1 MKDMARPRN
10 TIANMVWFKT
20 KTLLEIMSKMSDS
33 ELGAWLRKAAND
45 CVNGCTAP
53 DVDPFVKQ
61 SYEASL
67 AKMLARQ
74 NIDAQKYLRRLARNG
89 KIITA
94 IYNDQDATDVSMPET
109 ISTNEASNPP
119 TRESETRGPQTD
131 DFNGDA
137 TTGDGVEV
145 FYSRES
151 GALSPTTISN
161 ISQDA
166 PNDNAGDERRS
177 GSNSAATVNLVHP
190 APIAE
195 SARCATS
202 EAVKALAD
210 ASTREGEDGRNHRG
224 NTGLLESSTSAKT
237 LSEARESRRTGGTPK
252 RVEMPTARS
261 HAETLP
267 VRSPA
272 DAPAG
277 STVDVEATPA
287 KRPYGSCGH
296 VMLTNEEGAHLRE
309 IYGKHLEVAI
319 DILDGYIE
327 NDGKAAKKYKNHA
340 AVLRKGN
347 WVWNKVQEMI
357 LNEKR
362 IENASKQGDR
372 RSFRQQEREHQ
383 TELMHKSL
391 FAPSIGMDNREISNG

>member
-1 MKDMARPRN
+1 MARPRK
-10 TIANMVWFKT
+10 ISPDIMVLKMAEVISKILT
-20 KTLLEIMSKMSDS
+20 MNDTEI
-33 ELGAWLRKAAND
+33 GAWFRKAAVD
-45 CVNGCTAP
+45 VMNGCK
-53 DVDPFVKQ
+53 DPNCDPLIRQQFEHALQELQKRQ
-61 SYEASL
+61 EHNATMYRNR
-67 AKMLARQ
+67 LARQ
-74 NIDAQKYLRRLARNG
+74 G
-89 KIITA
+89 KSLKI
-94 IYNDQDATDVSMPET
+94 NDQETATGNYHKPAT
-109 ISTNEASNPP
+109 ISANESCNTP
-119 TRESETRGPQTD
+119 TTESATVGTQTD
-131 DFNGDA
+131 NFNGDA
-137 TTGDGVEV
+137 TTREGVEAIDR
-145 FYSRES
+145 RES
-151 GALSPTTISN
+151 SDSAPTTISN

-166 PNDNAGDERRS
+166 PNGNAGEA
-177 GSNSAATVNLVHP
+177 NPLHP

-210 ASTREGEDGRNHRG
+210 GDIREDSLNMYDGSNAARM
-224 NTGLLESSTSAKT
+224 ESGTSAKT
-237 LSEARESRRTGGTPK
+237 LTETRQSQARESRRTGGTPT
-252 RVEMPTARS
+252 RVEMPTAS

-272 DAPAG
+272 
-277 STVDVEATPA
+277 EL
-287 KRPYGSCGH
+287 KKPYGTCGH
-296 VMLTNEEGAHLRE
+296 VMLTDTEGHHLRE
-309 IYGKHLEVAI
+309 VYGPHLAIAI

-391 FAPSIGMDNREISNG
+391 FAPSIGMDNRDITNG

>member
-10 TIANMVWFKT
+10 TIANMVEFKT
-20 KTLLEIMSKMSDS
+20 KTLLEIMSNMSDS

-74 NIDAQKYLRRLARNG
+74 NIDAQKYQRNLARQG
-89 KIITA
+89 KSLKI
-94 IYNDQDATDVSMPET
+94 NDQESADVSTPET
-109 ISTNEASNPP
+109 IGTNEAGNPL

-131 DFNGDA
+131 NFNGDA
-137 TTGDGVEV
+137 ATSDGAEAD
-145 FYSRES
+145 STRES
-151 GALSPTTISN
+151 GLLEPTTISN

-166 PNDNAGDERRS
+166 PNGNAGDE
-177 GSNSAATVNLVHP
+177 NLVHP
-190 APIAE
+190 AHIAE

-210 ASTREGEDGRNHRG
+210 ASTREGEDGRDHRG
-224 NTGLLESSTSAKT
+224 NTGTLESSTSAKT
-237 LSEARESRRTGGTPK
+237 FALDRRTDNDRQPNRRTGGTPK

-267 VRSPA
+267 VRSLA
-272 DAPAG
+272 
-277 STVDVEATPA
+277 EL
-287 KRPYGSCGH
+287 KKPYGTCGH
-296 VMLTNEEGAHLRE
+296 VMLTDTEGRHLRE
-309 IYGKHLEVAI
+309 VYGPHLAIAI

-391 FAPSIGMDNREISNG
+391 FAPSIGMEDREVTNG

>member
-10 TIANMVWFKT
+10 TIANMVGFKT

-74 NIDAQKYLRRLARNG
+74 NIDAQKYLRSLARNG

-94 IYNDQDATDVSMPET
+94 IYNDQETTDISTPGP
-109 ISTNEASNPP
+109 ISTNEAGNPP

-131 DFNGDA
+131 NFNGDA
-137 TTGDGVEV
+137 TTGDGVDV
-145 FYSRES
+145 CRYRES
-151 GALSPTTISN
+151 GAAARTTISN

-166 PNDNAGDERRS
+166 Q
-177 GSNSAATVNLVHP
+177 P

-210 ASTREGEDGRNHRG
+210 GDIREDSLNMPEGDNASRM
-224 NTGLLESSTSAKT
+224 ESGTSAKT
-237 LSEARESRRTGGTPK
+237 LTEAREGQARESRRTGGTPK
-252 RVEMPTARS
+252 RVEKPTAS
-261 HAETLP
+261 HAKTLP

-277 STVDVEATPA
+277 SPVDVDATPA

-319 DILDGYIE
+319 DILDAYIE
-327 NDGKAAKKYKNHA
+327 NGGKAAKKYKNHA

-347 WVWNKVQEMI
+347 WVYEKVQTMA

-362 IENASKQGDR
+362 IENASKQSDR

-391 FAPSIGMDNREISNG
+391 FAPSIGTDNREITNG

>member
-1 MKDMARPRN
+1 MARPRKI
-10 TIANMVWFKT
+10 TPDIMVLKMAEVISKILT
-20 KTLLEIMSKMSDS
+20 MNDTEI
-33 ELGAWLRKAAND
+33 GAWFRKATVD
-45 CVNGCTAP
+45 VMNGCKDP
-53 DVDPFVKQ
+53 DCDPLIRQQFEHALQELQKRQ
-61 SYEASL
+61 EHNATMYRNR
-67 AKMLARQ
+67 LARQ
-74 NIDAQKYLRRLARNG
+74 G
-89 KIITA
+89 KSLKI
-94 IYNDQDATDVSMPET
+94 NDQETATGNYQNPGQ
-109 ISTNEASNPP
+109 ISTNEAGNPL

-131 DFNGDA
+131 NFNGDA
-137 TTGDGVEV
+137 TTGDGVEA
-145 FYSRES
+145 FTCRES
-151 GALSPTTISN
+151 GALAPTTISN

-166 PNDNAGDERRS
+166 PNGNAGDERRS
-177 GSNSAATVNLVHP
+177 GSNSVATVNLVHP

-210 ASTREGEDGRNHRG
+210 ASTREGEDGRDHRG

-237 LSEARESRRTGGTPK
+237 LSEARQVQARESRRTGGTPK
-252 RVEMPTARS
+252 RVEMPTAS

-267 VRSPA
+267 VRSA
-272 DAPAG
+272 A
-277 STVDVEATPA
+277 EE
-287 KRPYGSCGH
+287 KKPYGTCGH
-296 VMLTNEEGAHLRE
+296 VMLTDTEGRHLRE
-309 IYGKHLEVAI
+309 VYGPHLAIAI

-391 FAPSIGMDNREISNG
+391 FAPSIGMDNREITNG

>member
-1 MKDMARPRN
+1 MVLKMAEVISKILTMN
-10 TIANMVWFKT
+10 DT
-20 KTLLEIMSKMSDS
+20 EI
-33 ELGAWLRKAAND
+33 GAWFRKAAVD
-45 CVNGCTAP
+45 VMNGCK
-53 DVDPFVKQ
+53 DPNCDPLIRQQFEHALQELQKRQ
-61 SYEASL
+61 EHNATMYRNR
-67 AKMLARQ
+67 LARQ
-74 NIDAQKYLRRLARNG
+74 G
-89 KIITA
+89 KSLKI
-94 IYNDQDATDVSMPET
+94 NDQETAT
-109 ISTNEASNPP
+109 INTNEAGNPP

-131 DFNGDA
+131 NFNGDA
-137 TTGDGVEV
+137 ATRERAEV
-145 FYSRES
+145 VHHRES
-151 GALSPTTISN
+151 GVAEPITISN

-166 PNDNAGDERRS
+166 PNGNAGDERRS
-177 GSNSAATVNLVHP
+177 GSNSVTTVNLVHP

-210 ASTREGEDGRNHRG
+210 ASTREGEDGRDHRG
-224 NTGLLESSTSAKT
+224 NTGILESSSSAKT
-237 LSEARESRRTGGTPK
+237 LSEARQVQARESRRTGGTPK

-272 DAPAG
+272 
-277 STVDVEATPA
+277 EL
-287 KRPYGSCGH
+287 KKPYGTCGH
-296 VMLTNEEGAHLRE
+296 VMLTDTEGRHLRE
-309 IYGKHLEVAI
+309 VYGPHLAIAI

-362 IENASKQGDR
+362 IENASKGAKNWKAE
-372 RSFRQQEREHQ
+372 ERER
-383 TELMHKSL
+383 TARVLRGESADGKCYLRDDELTPEELEAKY
-391 FAPSIGMDNREISNG
+391 G

>member
-1 MKDMARPRN
+1 
-10 TIANMVWFKT
+10 MVELASKI
-20 KTLLEIMSKMSDS
+20 LKMSDT
-33 ELGAWLRKAAND
+33 ELVAWFRKAVSD
-45 CVNGCTAP
+45 CVDGCNDP
-53 DVDPFVKQ
+53 DCDPFIRIQFERSLNQMHVKQ
-61 SYEASL
+61 ELDAQTYRNR
-67 AKMLARQ
+67 LARQ
-74 NIDAQKYLRRLARNG
+74 G
-89 KIITA
+89 KSLKI
-94 IYNDQDATDVSMPET
+94 NDQDTTDVSTPET
-109 ISTNEASNPP
+109 ISANEAGNPP

-131 DFNGDA
+131 KFNGDA

-145 FYSRES
+145 VYNRES
-151 GALSPTTISN
+151 DGLEPTTISN

-166 PNDNAGDERRS
+166 PNGNAGDES
-177 GSNSAATVNLVHP
+177 LVRP

-210 ASTREGEDGRNHRG
+210 ASTREGEDERDHRG
-224 NTGLLESSTSAKT
+224 NTGLLESSMSAKT
-237 LSEARESRRTGGTPK
+237 LTEARESRRTGGTPK
-252 RVEMPTARS
+252 RVEMPTAS

-272 DAPAG
+272 
-277 STVDVEATPA
+277 EL
-287 KRPYGSCGH
+287 KKPYGTCGH
-296 VMLTNEEGAHLRE
+296 VMLTDTEGRHLRE
-309 IYGKHLEVAI
+309 VYGPHLAIAI

-362 IENASKQGDR
+362 IENASKGAKNWKAE
-372 RSFRQQEREHQ
+372 ERER
-383 TELMHKSL
+383 TSRVLRGESADGKCYLRDDELTPEELEAKY
-391 FAPSIGMDNREISNG
+391 G

>member
-10 TIANMVWFKT
+10 TVVRNVEFDMNV
-20 KTLLEIMSKMSDS
+20 LLETISKKTDT
-33 ELGAWLRKAAND
+33 ELATWFRKAVHD
-45 CVNGCTAP
+45 CTNGCTAQ
-53 DVDPFVKQ
+53 DVDPFIKE
-61 SYEASL
+61 SYKASF
-67 AKMLARQ
+67 AKMIARQ
-74 NIDAQKYLRRLARNG
+74 NIDAQKYKNKLAREG
-89 KIITA
+89 KKI
-94 IYNDQDATDVSMPET
+94 NDQDATDVSTPET
-109 ISTNEASNPP
+109 IGTNEASNPP

-131 DFNGDA
+131 NFNGDA
-137 TTGDGVEV
+137 TTGDGVEA
-145 FYSRES
+145 FYIRES
-151 GALSPTTISN
+151 GSLAPTTISN

-166 PNDNAGDERRS
+166 PNGNAGEAVPS
-177 GSNSAATVNLVHP
+177 GSNAVHIGLLEHP

-210 ASTREGEDGRNHRG
+210 ASTREGEDERDHRG
-224 NTGLLESSTSAKT
+224 NTGILESSSSAKN
-237 LSEARESRRTGGTPK
+237 LSEAREGQARESRRTGGTPK

-272 DAPAG
+272 
-277 STVDVEATPA
+277 EL
-287 KRPYGSCGH
+287 KKPYGTCGH
-296 VMLTNEEGAHLRE
+296 VMLTDTDGRHLRE
-309 IYGKHLEVAI
+309 VYGPHLAIAI

-391 FAPSIGMDNREISNG
+391 FAPSIGMDDREITNG

>member
-10 TIANMVWFKT
+10 TIANMVEFKT
-20 KTLLEIMSKMSDS
+20 KTLLEIMSNMSDS

-74 NIDAQKYLRRLARNG
+74 NIDAQKYQRNLARQG
-89 KIITA
+89 KSLKI
-94 IYNDQDATDVSMPET
+94 NDQETATGNYQNPGQ
-109 ISTNEASNPP
+109 ISTNEAGNPP

-131 DFNGDA
+131 KFNGDA

-145 FYSRES
+145 FHSRES
-151 GALSPTTISN
+151 GALEPTTISN

-166 PNDNAGDERRS
+166 PNGNAGDESRS
-177 GSNSAATVNLVHP
+177 GSNSVATVNLVHP

-202 EAVKALAD
+202 EAAKALAD
-210 ASTREGEDGRNHRG
+210 ASTREGEDEHDHRG
-224 NTGLLESSTSAKT
+224 NTGILESSSSAKNFT
-237 LSEARESRRTGGTPK
+237 LDSRTDKDGQPNRRTGGTPK
-252 RVEMPTARS
+252 RVEMPTAS

-272 DAPAG
+272 
-277 STVDVEATPA
+277 EL
-287 KRPYGSCGH
+287 KKPYGTCGR
-296 VMLTNEEGAHLRE
+296 VMLTDTEGRHLRE
-309 IYGKHLEVAI
+309 VYGPHLAIAI

>member
-1 MKDMARPRN
+1 MAEVISKILTMN
-10 TIANMVWFKT
+10 DT
-20 KTLLEIMSKMSDS
+20 EI
-33 ELGAWLRKAAND
+33 GAWFRKATVD
-45 CVNGCTAP
+45 VMNGCKDP
-53 DVDPFVKQ
+53 DCDPLIRQQFEHALQELQKRQ
-61 SYEASL
+61 EHNATMYRNR
-67 AKMLARQ
+67 LARQ
-74 NIDAQKYLRRLARNG
+74 G
-89 KIITA
+89 KSLKI
-94 IYNDQDATDVSMPET
+94 NDQETATGNYQNPGQ
-109 ISTNEASNPP
+109 ISTNEAGNPL

-131 DFNGDA
+131 NFNGDA
-137 TTGDGVEV
+137 TTGDGVEA
-145 FYSRES
+145 FTCRES
-151 GALSPTTISN
+151 GALAPTTISN

-166 PNDNAGDERRS
+166 PNGNAGDERRS
-177 GSNSAATVNLVHP
+177 GSNSVATVNLVHP

-210 ASTREGEDGRNHRG
+210 ASTREGEDGRDHRG

-237 LSEARESRRTGGTPK
+237 LSEARQVQARESRRTGGTPK
-252 RVEMPTARS
+252 RVEMPTAS

-267 VRSPA
+267 VRSA
-272 DAPAG
+272 A
-277 STVDVEATPA
+277 EE
-287 KRPYGSCGH
+287 KKPYGTCGH
-296 VMLTNEEGAHLRE
+296 VMLTDTEGRHLRE
-309 IYGKHLEVAI
+309 VYGPHLAIAI

-391 FAPSIGMDNREISNG
+391 FAPSIGMDNREITNG

>member
-1 MKDMARPRN
+1 MARPRKI
-10 TIANMVWFKT
+10 TPDIMVLRMAEVISKILT
-20 KTLLEIMSKMSDS
+20 MNDTEI
-33 ELGAWLRKAAND
+33 GAWFRKAAVD
-45 CVNGCTAP
+45 VMNGCK
-53 DVDPFVKQ
+53 DPNCDPLIRQQFERALQELQKRQ
-61 SYEASL
+61 EHNATMYRNR
-67 AKMLARQ
+67 LARQ
-74 NIDAQKYLRRLARNG
+74 G
-89 KIITA
+89 KSLKI
-94 IYNDQDATDVSMPET
+94 NDQETATGNYQNPGQ
-109 ISTNEASNPP
+109 ISTNEAGNPL

-131 DFNGDA
+131 KFNGDA
-137 TTGDGVEV
+137 ATSDGAEAVA
-145 FYSRES
+145 SRES
-151 GALSPTTISN
+151 GSFGLTTISN

-166 PNDNAGDERRS
+166 PNGNAGDERRN
-177 GSNSAATVNLVHP
+177 GSNSVATVNLVHP

-210 ASTREGEDGRNHRG
+210 ASTREGEDGRDHRG
-224 NTGLLESSTSAKT
+224 NTGILESSTSAKT
-237 LSEARESRRTGGTPK
+237 FTLDSRTDKDRQPNEARESRRTGGTPK
-252 RVEMPTARS
+252 RVEMPTAS

-267 VRSPA
+267 ARSPA
-272 DAPAG
+272 
-277 STVDVEATPA
+277 EL
-287 KRPYGSCGH
+287 KKPYGTCGH
-296 VMLTNEEGAHLRE
+296 VMLTDTEGRHLRE
-309 IYGKHLEVAI
+309 VYGPHLAIAI

>member
-10 TIANMVWFKT
+10 TVVRNVEFDMNV
-20 KTLLEIMSKMSDS
+20 LLETISKKTDN
-33 ELGAWLRKAAND
+33 ELATWFRKAVYD
-45 CVNGCTAP
+45 CTNGCTAQ
-53 DVDPFVKQ
+53 DVDPFIKE
-61 SYEASL
+61 SYKASF
-67 AKMLARQ
+67 AKMIARQ
-74 NIDAQKYLRRLARNG
+74 NIDAQKYKNKLAREG
-89 KIITA
+89 KSITA
-94 IYNDQDATDVSMPET
+94 SINDQVPAEV
-109 ISTNEASNPP
+109 STNKAGNPP

-131 DFNGDA
+131 NFNGDA

-145 FYSRES
+145 FHSRES
-151 GALSPTTISN
+151 GLLELTTISN

-166 PNDNAGDERRS
+166 PNGNAGDERRS
-177 GSNSAATVNLVHP
+177 GSNSVATVNLVHP

-195 SARCATS
+195 SATRTS

-210 ASTREGEDGRNHRG
+210 AST
-224 NTGLLESSTSAKT
+224 SSARTM
-237 LSEARESRRTGGTPK
+237 SEARQVQARESRRTGGTPK

-277 STVDVEATPA
+277 SPVDVDATPA
-287 KRPYGSCGH
+287 KRSYGSCGH

-309 IYGKHLEVAI
+309 IYGKHLAIAI

-391 FAPSIGMDNREISNG
+391 FAPSIGMDDREITNG

>member
-10 TIANMVWFKT
+10 TIANMVGFKT

-74 NIDAQKYLRRLARNG
+74 NIDAQKYLRSLARNG

-94 IYNDQDATDVSMPET
+94 IYNDQDAIDVSTPET
-109 ISTNEASNPP
+109 ISTNEAGNPL

-131 DFNGDA
+131 NFNGDA
-137 TTGDGVEV
+137 TTGDGVEI
-145 FYSRES
+145 FYTRES
-151 GALSPTTISN
+151 DAFAPITISN

-166 PNDNAGDERRS
+166 PNGNVGDERRS
-177 GSNSAATVNLVHP
+177 GSNSVATVNLVHP

-210 ASTREGEDGRNHRG
+210 ASTREGEDERDHRG
-224 NTGLLESSTSAKT
+224 NTGILESSTSART
-237 LSEARESRRTGGTPK
+237 LSEARQVQARESRRTGGTPK

-272 DAPAG
+272 
-277 STVDVEATPA
+277 EL
-287 KRPYGSCGH
+287 KKPYGTCGH
-296 VMLTNEEGAHLRE
+296 VMLTDTEGRHLRE
-309 IYGKHLEVAI
+309 VYGPHLAIAI

-391 FAPSIGMDNREISNG
+391 FAPSIGMDDREITNG

>member
-94 IYNDQDATDVSMPET
+94 IYNDQETTDVSTPET
-109 ISTNEASNPP
+109 ISANEASNPP

-131 DFNGDA
+131 KFNGDA
-137 TTGDGVEV
+137 ATSDGAETVQPLERGSLE
-145 FYSRES
+145 F
-151 GALSPTTISN
+151 TTISN

-166 PNDNAGDERRS
+166 PNGNAGDER
-177 GSNSAATVNLVHP
+177 
-190 APIAE
+190 
-195 SARCATS
+195 
-202 EAVKALAD
+202 D
-210 ASTREGEDGRNHRG
+210 HRG
-224 NTGLLESSTSAKT
+224 NTGLPESSTSAKNFT
-237 LSEARESRRTGGTPK
+237 LDSRTDKDRQPTRQSRRTGGTPK
-252 RVEMPTARS
+252 RVEMPTAS

-272 DAPAG
+272 
-277 STVDVEATPA
+277 EL
-287 KRPYGSCGH
+287 KKPYGTCGH
-296 VMLTNEEGAHLRE
+296 VMLTDTEGRHLRE
-309 IYGKHLEVAI
+309 VYGPHLAIAI

-362 IENASKQGDR
+362 IENASKGAKNWKAE
-372 RSFRQQEREHQ
+372 ERER
-383 TELMHKSL
+383 TARVLRGESADGKCFLRDDELTPEELEAKY
-391 FAPSIGMDNREISNG
+391 G

>member
-10 TIANMVWFKT
+10 TIANMVEFKT
-20 KTLLEIMSKMSDS
+20 KTLLEIMSNMSDS

-74 NIDAQKYLRRLARNG
+74 NIDAQKYQRNLARQG
-89 KIITA
+89 KSLKI
-94 IYNDQDATDVSMPET
+94 NDQETAT
-109 ISTNEASNPP
+109 ISTNEAGNPL

-131 DFNGDA
+131 NFNGDA

-145 FYSRES
+145 VINRES
-151 GALSPTTISN
+151 GSLALTTISN

-166 PNDNAGDERRS
+166 PNGNAGDERRS
-177 GSNSAATVNLVHP
+177 GSNSVATVNLVHP

-195 SARCATS
+195 SATRTS

-210 ASTREGEDGRNHRG
+210 ASTREGEDECDHRG

-237 LSEARESRRTGGTPK
+237 LSEARQSQARESRRTGGTPK
-252 RVEMPTARS
+252 RVEMPTAS
-261 HAETLP
+261 HADTLP

-272 DAPAG
+272 
-277 STVDVEATPA
+277 EL
-287 KRPYGSCGH
+287 KKPYGTCGH
-296 VMLTNEEGAHLRE
+296 VMLTDTEGRHLRE
-309 IYGKHLEVAI
+309 VYGPHLAIAI

-362 IENASKQGDR
+362 IENASKGAKNWKAE
-372 RSFRQQEREHQ
+372 ERER
-383 TELMHKSL
+383 TARVLRGESADGKCYLRDDELTPEELEAKY
-391 FAPSIGMDNREISNG
+391 G

>member
-1 MKDMARPRN
+1 
-10 TIANMVWFKT
+10 MVELASKI
-20 KTLLEIMSKMSDS
+20 LKMSDA
-33 ELGAWLRKAAND
+33 ELVAWLRKAVSD
-45 CVNGCTAP
+45 CIDGCKDP
-53 DVDPFVKQ
+53 NCDPFIRIQFERSLNQMHAKQ
-61 SYEASL
+61 ELDAQTYRNR
-67 AKMLARQ
+67 LARQ
-74 NIDAQKYLRRLARNG
+74 G
-89 KIITA
+89 KSLKI
-94 IYNDQDATDVSMPET
+94 NDQKTATGNYQNPGQ
-109 ISTNEASNPP
+109 ISTNEAGNPP

-131 DFNGDA
+131 KFNGDA

-145 FYSRES
+145 VHSRES
-151 GALSPTTISN
+151 GAFAPTTISN

-166 PNDNAGDERRS
+166 PNGNAGDES
-177 GSNSAATVNLVHP
+177 LVRP

-210 ASTREGEDGRNHRG
+210 ASTREGEDERDNRG
-224 NTGLLESSTSAKT
+224 NTGILESSTSAKT
-237 LSEARESRRTGGTPK
+237 LSEARQSQARESRRTGGTPK

-267 VRSPA
+267 VRSSA
-272 DAPAG
+272 
-277 STVDVEATPA
+277 EL
-287 KRPYGSCGH
+287 KKPYGTCGH
-296 VMLTNEEGAHLRE
+296 VMLTDTEGRHLRE
-309 IYGKHLEVAI
+309 VYGPHLAIAI

-391 FAPSIGMDNREISNG
+391 FAPSIGMDDREITNG

>member
-1 MKDMARPRN
+1 MARPRN
-10 TIANMVWFKT
+10 TIANMVGFKT

-74 NIDAQKYLRRLARNG
+74 NIDAQKYLRSLARNG

-94 IYNDQDATDVSMPET
+94 IYNDKETATGNYQNPGQ

-131 DFNGDA
+131 NFNGDA
-137 TTGDGVEV
+137 TTGDRVEV
-145 FYSRES
+145 VHNRES
-151 GALSPTTISN
+151 GGSEPTTISN

-166 PNDNAGDERRS
+166 PNGNAGDERRS
-177 GSNSAATVNLVHP
+177 GSNSVATVNLVHP

-210 ASTREGEDGRNHRG
+210 ASTREGEDERDLRG
-224 NTGLLESSTSAKT
+224 NTGILESSSSAKT
-237 LSEARESRRTGGTPK
+237 LSEARQSLARESRRTGALLRGLRCLRQAMPK
-252 RVEMPTARS
+252 RSPCVP
-261 HAETLP
+261 LP
-267 VRSPA
+267 
-272 DAPAG
+272 
-277 STVDVEATPA
+277 
-287 KRPYGSCGH
+287 
-296 VMLTNEEGAHLRE
+296 N
-309 IYGKHLEVAI
+309 
-319 DILDGYIE
+319 
-327 NDGKAAKKYKNHA
+327 
-340 AVLRKGN
+340 
-347 WVWNKVQEMI
+347 
-357 LNEKR
+357 
-362 IENASKQGDR
+362 
-372 RSFRQQEREHQ
+372 
-383 TELMHKSL
+383 
-391 FAPSIGMDNREISNG
+391 

>member
-1 MKDMARPRN
+1 MARPRN
-10 TIANMVWFKT
+10 IIPRIVGFDMVELASKI
-20 KTLLEIMSKMSDS
+20 LKMSDT
-33 ELGAWLRKAAND
+33 ELVAWLRKAVSDCIDGCND
-45 CVNGCTAP
+45 P
-53 DVDPFVKQ
+53 DCDPFIRIQFERSLNQMHVKQ
-61 SYEASL
+61 ELDAQTYRNR
-67 AKMLARQ
+67 LARQ
-74 NIDAQKYLRRLARNG
+74 G
-89 KIITA
+89 KKI
-94 IYNDQDATDVSMPET
+94 NDQDATDVRTPET
-109 ISTNEASNPP
+109 IGTNEVSNPP

-131 DFNGDA
+131 KFNRDA

-145 FYSRES
+145 FYRRES
-151 GALSPTTISN
+151 GVSEPTTISN

-166 PNDNAGDERRS
+166 PNGNAGDERHS
-177 GSNSAATVNLVHP
+177 GSNSVATVNLVHP

-210 ASTREGEDGRNHRG
+210 ASTREGEDERDDRG
-224 NTGLLESSTSAKT
+224 NTGILESSTSAKNFT
-237 LSEARESRRTGGTPK
+237 LDSRTDKDEQQNRRTGGTPK
-252 RVEMPTARS
+252 RVEMPTAS

-272 DAPAG
+272 
-277 STVDVEATPA
+277 EL
-287 KRPYGSCGH
+287 KKPYGTCGH
-296 VMLTNEEGAHLRE
+296 VMLTDTEGRHLRE
-309 IYGKHLEVAI
+309 VYGPHLAIAI

-362 IENASKQGDR
+362 IENASKGAKNWKAE
-372 RSFRQQEREHQ
+372 ERER
-383 TELMHKSL
+383 TARVLRGESADGKCYLRDDELTPEELEAKY
-391 FAPSIGMDNREISNG
+391 G

>member
-1 MKDMARPRN
+1 MAEVISKILTMN
-10 TIANMVWFKT
+10 DT
-20 KTLLEIMSKMSDS
+20 EI
-33 ELGAWLRKAAND
+33 GAWFRKAAVD
-45 CVNGCTAP
+45 VMNGCKDP
-53 DVDPFVKQ
+53 DCDPLIRQQFERALQELQKRQ
-61 SYEASL
+61 EHNATMYRNR
-67 AKMLARQ
+67 LARQ
-74 NIDAQKYLRRLARNG
+74 G
-89 KIITA
+89 KSLKI
-94 IYNDQDATDVSMPET
+94 NDQETATGNYHKPAT
-109 ISTNEASNPP
+109 ISTNEAGNPL

-131 DFNGDA
+131 NFNGDA
-137 TTGDGVEV
+137 TTGDGVES
-145 FYSRES
+145 FTCRES
-151 GALSPTTISN
+151 GSLATTTISN

-166 PNDNAGDERRS
+166 PNGNAGDERRS
-177 GSNSAATVNLVHP
+177 GSNSVATVNLVHP

-210 ASTREGEDGRNHRG
+210 ASTREGEDGRDHRG
-224 NTGLLESSTSAKT
+224 NTGTLESSTSAKNFT
-237 LSEARESRRTGGTPK
+237 LDSRTDKDRQPNRRTGGTPK

-272 DAPAG
+272 
-277 STVDVEATPA
+277 EL
-287 KRPYGSCGH
+287 KRPYGTCGH
-296 VMLTNEEGAHLRE
+296 VMLTDTEGRHLRE
-309 IYGKHLEVAI
+309 VYGPHLAIAI

-391 FAPSIGMDNREISNG
+391 FAPSIGMDDREITNG

>member
-1 MKDMARPRN
+1 MARPRK
-10 TIANMVWFKT
+10 ISPDIMVLRMAEVISKILT
-20 KTLLEIMSKMSDS
+20 MNDTEI
-33 ELGAWLRKAAND
+33 GAWFRKAAVD
-45 CVNGCTAP
+45 VMNGCK
-53 DVDPFVKQ
+53 DPNCDPLIRQQFERALQELQKRQ
-61 SYEASL
+61 EHNATMYRNR
-67 AKMLARQ
+67 LARQ
-74 NIDAQKYLRRLARNG
+74 G
-89 KIITA
+89 KKI
-94 IYNDQDATDVSMPET
+94 NDQETAGISTPET
-109 ISTNEASNPP
+109 ISTYEAGNPL

-131 DFNGDA
+131 NFNGDA
-137 TTGDGVEV
+137 VTSDGTEAV
-145 FYSRES
+145 SRRES
-151 GALSPTTISN
+151 GIAQLTTISN
-161 ISQDA
+161 ISQNA
-166 PNDNAGDERRS
+166 PNGNAGDE
-177 GSNSAATVNLVHP
+177 NLVHP

-202 EAVKALAD
+202 EAAKALAD
-210 ASTREGEDGRNHRG
+210 ASTREGEDERGHRG
-224 NTGLLESSTSAKT
+224 NTGTMESSTSAKT
-237 LSEARESRRTGGTPK
+237 FALDSRTDKDRQPNRRTGGTPK

-272 DAPAG
+272 
-277 STVDVEATPA
+277 EL
-287 KRPYGSCGH
+287 KKPYGTCGH
-296 VMLTNEEGAHLRE
+296 VMLTDTEGRHLRE
-309 IYGKHLEVAI
+309 VYGKHLAIAI

-391 FAPSIGMDNREISNG
+391 FAPSIGMDDREVTNG

>member
-10 TIANMVWFKT
+10 TIANMVGFKT

-74 NIDAQKYLRRLARNG
+74 NIDAQKYLRSLARNG

-94 IYNDQDATDVSMPET
+94 IYNDQETTDVSTPEP
-109 ISTNEASNPP
+109 ISTNGASNPP

-131 DFNGDA
+131 NFNGDA

-145 FYSRES
+145 YHSRES
-151 GALSPTTISN
+151 GAFAPTTISN

-166 PNDNAGDERRS
+166 PNGNAGDERRS

-210 ASTREGEDGRNHRG
+210 ASTREGEDGRDHRG
-224 NTGLLESSTSAKT
+224 NTGILESSTSAKT

-252 RVEMPTARS
+252 RVEMPTAS

-272 DAPAG
+272 
-277 STVDVEATPA
+277 EL
-287 KRPYGSCGH
+287 KKPYGTCGH
-296 VMLTNEEGAHLRE
+296 VMLTDTEGRHLRE
-309 IYGKHLEVAI
+309 VYGPHLAIAI

-362 IENASKQGDR
+362 IENASKGAKNWKAE
-372 RSFRQQEREHQ
+372 ERER
-383 TELMHKSL
+383 TARVLRGESADGKCYLRDDELTPEELEAKY
-391 FAPSIGMDNREISNG
+391 G